1 MNYDVIVCPG
11 LLKAMIFCFS
21 CKYWMV
27 HDVNLVYIGGMS
39 SPIASPAMPSAT
51 ILE

>member
-1 MNYDVIVCPG
+1 MYEITRFPS
-11 LLKAMIFCFS
+11 LLKAMISCFS

-27 HDVNLVYIGGMS
+27 HGVNLVYIGGIS
-39 SPIASPAMPSAT
+39 SPIASPATPSAT